1 MVMVLSLREPIAVAA
16 WLVQAAGAGAL
27 PDTIVTKQVVL
38 STGPLGVVTAIAN
51 VLVCIAV
58 IVLVAML
65 VPAALAFRR
74 TTQQAS
80 ALLDRMGRELS
91 PLVGR
96 ANKISETVESISST
110 VRGDV
115 EELSRTVR
123 YVSERAKLG
132 VEGVE
137 QRVGEWNT
145 LLNIAQRELEEAV
158 VSTAATL
165 QGVQAGVSALGGAS
179 SARTRRVR
187 RERDARDHDRD
198 HDEELE
204 HDHRDEARNA
214 ERAAPP
220 RPKIRRSPA
229 PRPE

>member
-1 MVMVLSLREPIAVAA
+1 MVLSLREPIAVAA

-96 ANKISETVESISST
+96 ANKISETVESISGT

-220 RPKIRRSPA
+220 
-229 PRPE
+229 